1 MMPGSSY
8 DPDMTELDLFVA
20 AIAEDLGDPSGW
32 SSPVEFR
39 GSLALCALNSAYS
52 LRATSA
58 AARNVLAR
66 YRALHPTAGAQSG
79 PDLLKAMDS
88 AGGPAAFARNILVN
102 ESMLPGTN
110 RLRTEGIYEGLSRL
124 AALDSAVT
132 SAEDL
137 RTAVAT
143 ESTSAKST
151 WLSVKGFGPLA
162 WSYLIMNA
170 GVSTETK
177 PDVMVQRYLVRA
189 LRVDKKLKAAQTR
202 ELLQLAAEKLNV
214 APRDLDRAI
223 WRYESPSAR

>member
-1 MMPGSSY
+1 
-8 DPDMTELDLFVA
+8 MTELDVLVK

-39 GSLALCALNSAYS
+39 GSLALCSLNSVYS
-52 LRATSA
+52 LRANSA
-58 AARNVLAR
+58 AVRNVLAR
-66 YRALHPTAGAQSG
+66 YRDLHPMAATEGG
-79 PDLLKAMDS
+79 LDLMKAMDS
-88 AGGPAAFARNILVN
+88 AGGPADFARNILRN
-102 ESMLPGTN
+102 ESKLPGTN

-137 RTAVAT
+137 RRAAAT
-143 ESTSAKST
+143 GTSAKRA

-162 WSYLIMNA
+162 WSYLIMNS

-177 PDVMVQRYLVRA
+177 PDVMVQRYLVRT
-189 LRVDKKLKAAQTR
+189 LRVDKKLTVARTR
-202 ELLQLAAEKLNV
+202 ELLQLAAEKLDV
-214 APRDLDRAI
+214 APRELDRAI